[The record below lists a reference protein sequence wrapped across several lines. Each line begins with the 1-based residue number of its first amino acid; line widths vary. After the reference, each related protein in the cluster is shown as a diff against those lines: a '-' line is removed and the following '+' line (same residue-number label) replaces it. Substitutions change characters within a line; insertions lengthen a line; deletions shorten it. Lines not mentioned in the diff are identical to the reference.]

1 MPAGAQPTTDPQLTT
16 APAMTRPGGTRPT
29 EPAADAAPAVRQRA
43 QPREAARPPGRMAG
57 TGPTTVTDPTAQR
70 RESLRELARRV
81 LRIEAEAVASLAE
94 RVDDRLD
101 AAVALLAACDGRAIV
116 TGMGKSGI
124 IARKL
129 AATLSS
135 TGTPAYFIH
144 PAEAVHG
151 DLGAIRSDDI
161 VIGLSHSGETPEIL
175 RLLET
180 IRRLGA
186 RLIALTGSPTST
198 LGEAADVTLDC
209 GVGMEACPLNL
220 VPTAST
226 TAALALGDALAM
238 ALLVRK
244 GFRKEDFAHLHPGGQ
259 LGKRLL
265 RVERLMH
272 TGKDLPTV
280 APSAGAGEVLVAI
293 DAGGFGMACVVDD
306 DGRVAG
312 IITDGDIR
320 RRLAAA
326 SPPQGQ
332 PACDRGGRGEQDDAA
347 NVASPLDGRRA
358 RDLMTPGPVT
368 IGPATLAVEALHRME
383 SRRITSLLVVDGDQR
398 LLGVV
403 HLHDLWRTE
412 LF

>member
-1 MPAGAQPTTDPQLTT
+1 MAAVPPPERRRPEGRDGA
-16 APAMTRPGGTRPT
+16 
-29 EPAADAAPAVRQRA
+29 
-43 QPREAARPPGRMAG
+43 
-57 TGPTTVTDPTAQR
+57 
-70 RESLRELARRV
+70 SLELARRV
-81 LRIEAEAVASLAE
+81 LRIEAEAVRTLA
-94 RVDDRLD
+94 DRLD
-101 AAVALLAACDGRAIV
+101 GRFDAALALLLACAGRVIV

-135 TGTPAYFIH
+135 TGTPAHFIH

-151 DLGAIRSDDI
+151 DLGAIQPSDV
-161 VIGLSHSGETPEIL
+161 VIGLSHSGETLEIL

-180 IRRLGA
+180 IRRLDA
-186 RLIALTGSPTST
+186 RLIALTGAPEST

-209 GVGMEACPLNL
+209 GVHMEACPLNL

-238 ALLVRK
+238 ALLVGR
-244 GFRKEDFAHLHPGGQ
+244 GFREDDFAHLHPGGQ

-272 TGKDLPTV
+272 TGADVPTV
-280 APSAGAGEVLVAI
+280 TPPAIVDEVVATI
-293 DAGGFGMACVVDD
+293 SAGGFGMACVVGS

-312 IITDGDIR
+312 IITDGDLR
-320 RRLAAA
+320 RHLAEPTGLA
-326 SPPQGQ
+326 GK
-332 PACDRGGRGEQDDAA
+332 
-347 NVASPLDGRRA
+347 RA
-358 RDLMTPGPVT
+358 RDLMTADPVT
-368 IGPATLAVEALHRME
+368 IGPGALAVEALNRME
-383 SRRITSLLVVDGDQR
+383 GRRITSLLVADDERR
-398 LLGVV
+398 LLGLV

>member
-1 MPAGAQPTTDPQLTT
+1 MPAGPQPE
-16 APAMTRPGGTRPT
+16 R
-29 EPAADAAPAVRQRA
+29 RQPER
-43 QPREAARPPGRMAG
+43 GAG
-57 TGPTTVTDPTAQR
+57 ANLD
-70 RESLRELARRV
+70 LARRV
-81 LRIEAEAVASLAE
+81 LRIEAEAVRSLA
-94 RVDDRLD
+94 DRIDGRFD
-101 AAVALLAACDGRAIV
+101 AALALLLACAGRVIV

-151 DLGAIRSDDI
+151 DLGAIQPGDV

-186 RLIALTGSPTST
+186 RLIAFTGASDST
-198 LGEAADVTLDC
+198 LAEAADVTLDC
-209 GVGMEACPLNL
+209 GVHMEACPLNL

-238 ALLVRK
+238 VLLVSK
-244 GFRKEDFAHLHPGGQ
+244 GFREDDFAHLHPGGQ

-265 RVERLMH
+265 CVERLMH
-272 TGKDLPTV
+272 TGADVPTV
-280 APSAGAGEVLVAI
+280 MPPAAVDEVIATI
-293 DAGGFGMACVVDD
+293 GAGGFGLVCVVGA

-312 IITDGDIR
+312 IITDGDLR
-320 RRLAAA
+320 RHLAE
-326 SPPQGQ
+326 PTGI
-332 PACDRGGRGEQDDAA
+332 GGKT
-347 NVASPLDGRRA
+347 A
-358 RDLMTPGPVT
+358 RELMTAGPVT
-368 IGPATLAVEALHRME
+368 IGPGALAVEALNRME
-383 SRRITSLLVVDGDQR
+383 ERRITSLIVANEEQR
-398 LLGVV
+398 LLGLI

>member
-1 MPAGAQPTTDPQLTT
+1 MPAGPQPERHP
-16 APAMTRPGGTRPT
+16 PERR
-29 EPAADAAPAVRQRA
+29 AAANLD
-43 QPREAARPPGRMAG
+43 
-57 TGPTTVTDPTAQR
+57 
-70 RESLRELARRV
+70 LARRV
-81 LRIEAEAVASLAE
+81 LRIEAEAVRSLA
-94 RVDDRLD
+94 DRLD
-101 AAVALLAACDGRAIV
+101 GRFDAALALLLACTGRVIV

-151 DLGAIRSDDI
+151 DLGAIQPSDV

-180 IRRLGA
+180 IRRLDA
-186 RLIALTGSPTST
+186 RLIAFTGASDST

-209 GVGMEACPLNL
+209 GVHMEACPLNL

-238 ALLVRK
+238 ALLVSK
-244 GFRKEDFAHLHPGGQ
+244 GFREEDFAHLHPGGQ

-272 TGKDLPTV
+272 TGAEVPTV
-280 APSAGAGEVLVAI
+280 MPQATVDEVIATI
-293 DAGGFGMACVVDD
+293 GAGGFGLVCVVGA

-312 IITDGDIR
+312 IITDGDLR
-320 RRLAAA
+320 RHLAEPTGIGGKTA
-326 SPPQGQ
+326 
-332 PACDRGGRGEQDDAA
+332 RG
-347 NVASPLDGRRA
+347 
-358 RDLMTPGPVT
+358 LMTAGPVT
-368 IGPATLAVEALHRME
+368 IGPRALAVEALNRME
-383 SRRITSLLVVDGDQR
+383 ERRITSLIVATEEQR
-398 LLGVV
+398 LLGLV